1 MGQTGGDDA
10 CLSFSPLERS
20 LEDRRLICLFPQAR
34 RPFVPLN
41 ATFKGPETKGQETK
55 GQEEKRTRTPAAA
68 KRNFLF
74 FLADPALAGSGF

>member
-41 ATFKGPETKGQETK
+41 ATFKGPETKGQE
-55 GQEEKRTRTPAAA
+55 EKRTRTPAAA